1 MQLAYKALPF
11 PKNSTWFQPVKKF
24 PLLENGLVFK
34 TAQGVSTFSY
44 GASLNSGLWLHKTYQ
59 FYTKWIYSR
68 SMYRLTASPLLI
80 LFSLLPRKEIAFKL
94 ALCLPLFLPLFFCA
108 HMSVLPLDPEPMFRS
123 VFDKLTK
130 LSRKL
135 SLSWVSVLHAGLSC
149 QSISNSL
156 HIHTKRLQSSCSVSN
171 ECFMH
176 PVGRRMSY

>member
-34 TAQGVSTFSY
+34 AAQCVSTFSY

-94 ALCLPLFLPLFFCA
+94 ALCTFSPIILLCPYVSITPGPRTNVYVSIWQTDKAKQETLTILSKCSA
-108 HMSVLPLDPEPMFRS
+108 CWVVLP
-123 VFDKLTK
+123 K
-130 LSRKL
+130 
-135 SLSWVSVLHAGLSC
+135 H
-149 QSISNSL
+149 
-156 HIHTKRLQSSCSVSN
+156 
-171 ECFMH
+171 
-176 PVGRRMSY
+176 